1 MTTPLLEVRN
11 TTVYR
16 GESIV
21 FNNLNLTIEQ
31 GESVAILGP
40 NGAGKSTL
48 LKLLTRELYPYEK
61 PDSFVKIFGKDLINV
76 QQLREQIGL
85 VSYDFQTKYMPITTG
100 FDVVLSGLL
109 GTIGH
114 LYHQD
119 VTEAQQQLTLDTMAR
134 LDLLSLKDK
143 MFQHMSSG
151 QQRRLILARALI
163 HHPKTVIFD
172 EPTSSLDLQGCFQVL
187 SDMRQLAAE
196 GTSVIIATH
205 HLHEIIPDIN
215 RVVFIRDGEVIADG
229 SKAELLTAERIS
241 DLYDTAVQMVEQDGY
256 YQALPA

>member
-1 MTTPLLEVRN
+1 MTTPLLEIRN
-11 TTVYR
+11 ATVYR
-16 GESIV
+16 SQTVV
-21 FNNLNLTIEQ
+21 FDNLNLTINQ

-61 PDSFVKIFGKDLINV
+61 PDSFVKIFGRELVSV
-76 QQLREQIGL
+76 QQLRQQIGL
-85 VSYDFQTKYMPITTG
+85 VSHDFQAKYMPITTG

-119 VTEAQQQLTLDTMAR
+119 VSEAQRQLTLETLDR
-134 LDLLSLKDK
+134 LDLLPLKDK

-163 HHPKTVIFD
+163 HRPQTVIFD
-172 EPTSSLDLQGCFQVL
+172 EPTNSLDLQGCFQVL
-187 SDMRQLAAE
+187 RDMRQLVAE
-196 GTSVIIATH
+196 GTSIVIATH
-205 HLHEIIPDIN
+205 HLHEIIPEIK
-215 RVVFIRDGEVIADG
+215 RVVFIRDGQVIADG
-229 SKAELLTAERIS
+229 AKEDLLTNARIS
-241 DLYDTAVQMVEQDGY
+241 ELYDTDVQMVEQNGY

>member
-1 MTTPLLEVRN
+1 MTAPLLEIRN
-11 TTVYR
+11 ATVYR

-21 FNNLNLTIEQ
+21 FDNLNLSIEQ

-48 LKLLTRELYPYEK
+48 LKLLTREIYPYEK
-61 PDSFVKIFGKDLINV
+61 TGSHVKIFGNDRVNV
-76 QQLREQIGL
+76 QQLREKIGL
-85 VSYDFQTKYMPITTG
+85 VSYDFQSKYMPITTG

-114 LYHQD
+114 LYHHD
-119 VTEAQQQLTLDTMAR
+119 VSEQQRQLTLDTLAR
-134 LDLLSLKDK
+134 LGLLPLKDK
-143 MFQHMSSG
+143 MFQHLSSG

-163 HHPKTVIFD
+163 HHPQTVIFD
-172 EPTSSLDLQGCFQVL
+172 EPTNSLDLQGCFQVL
-187 SDMRQLAAE
+187 SDMRQLVRE

-205 HLHEIIPDIN
+205 HLHEITPEIQ
-215 RVVFIRDGEVIADG
+215 RVVFIRDGQVIADG
-229 SKAELLTAERIS
+229 QKAELLSAERIS
-241 DLYDTAVQMVEQDGY
+241 DLYGTAVQMITQDGY

>member
-1 MTTPLLEVRN
+1 MTTPLLEIRN
-11 TTVYR
+11 ATVYR
-16 GESIV
+16 SQTVV
-21 FNNLNLTIEQ
+21 FDNLNLTINQ

-61 PDSFVKIFGKDLINV
+61 PDSFVKIFGRELVSV
-76 QQLREQIGL
+76 QQLRQQIGL
-85 VSYDFQTKYMPITTG
+85 VSHDFQAKYMPITTG

-119 VTEAQQQLTLDTMAR
+119 VSEAQRQLTLETLDR
-134 LDLLSLKDK
+134 LDLLPLKDK

-163 HHPKTVIFD
+163 HRPQTVIFD
-172 EPTSSLDLQGCFQVL
+172 EPTNSLDLQGCFQVL
-187 SDMRQLAAE
+187 RDMRQLVAE
-196 GTSVIIATH
+196 GTSIVIATH
-205 HLHEIIPDIN
+205 HLHEITPEIK
-215 RVVFIRDGEVIADG
+215 RVVFIRDGQVIADG
-229 SKAELLTAERIS
+229 AKEDLLTNARIS
-241 DLYDTAVQMVEQDGY
+241 ELYDTDVQMVEQNGY

>member
-1 MTTPLLEVRN
+1 MTTPLLEIRN
-11 TTVYR
+11 ATVYR
-16 GESIV
+16 SQTVV
-21 FNNLNLTIEQ
+21 FDNLNLTIEQ

-48 LKLLTRELYPYEK
+48 LKLLTRELYPFEK
-61 PDSFVKIFGKDLINV
+61 PDSFVKIFGRELVNV
-76 QQLREQIGL
+76 QQLREKIGL
-85 VSYDFQTKYMPITTG
+85 VSHDFQAKYMPITTG

-119 VTEAQQQLTLDTMAR
+119 VTEAQRQLTLDTLDR
-134 LDLLSLKDK
+134 LGLLPLKDK

-163 HHPKTVIFD
+163 HRPQTVIFD
-172 EPTSSLDLQGCFQVL
+172 EPTNSLDLQGCFQVL
-187 SDMRQLAAE
+187 KDMRQLVAE
-196 GTSVIIATH
+196 GTSVVIATH
-205 HLHEIIPDIN
+205 HLHEIIPEIQ
-215 RVVFIRDGEVIADG
+215 RVVFIRAGKVIADG
-229 SKAELLTAERIS
+229 PKQELLTSPRVSE
-241 DLYDTAVQMVEQDGY
+241 LYDTEVHMVEQNGY